1 MSASLLSQLIEYL
14 GQFPG
19 EGPFG
24 LSVRKFEKGRMGNI
38 KEENGSLIFSMERH
52 KCLDVFHEPGDP
64 MYNMISVEEKYI
76 FSPES
81 KEKIDIIGSDVV
93 ECELDL
99 YGDISRQLDKN
110 RIEIIKRNN
119 EYILNTYES
128 GELYSETDIE
138 RLKETYLENSKSEI
152 EYYVDVF
159 LVNLDDAILEF
170 PNLKDKL
177 VSYKN
182 EITVDTV
189 YDYLLDELE
198 IRFSNAEIIDEDEDD
213 DF

>member
-14 GQFPG
+14 GQFSG

-24 LSVRKFEKGRMGNI
+24 LSVRKFEKGRMRNI

-99 YGDISRQLDKN
+99 YGDISRQFDRN
-110 RIEIIKRNN
+110 RIEIIKRDN
-119 EYILNTYES
+119 EYILSSCES

-138 RLKETYLENSKSEI
+138 SLKATYLENCKSEI
-152 EYYVDVF
+152 EYYIDVF
-159 LVNLDDAILEF
+159 FGNLDEAISEF

-182 EITVDTV
+182 EITVDSV
-189 YDYLLDELE
+189 YNDLLDELE

-213 DF
+213 NF